1 MSRINKLERF
11 AENAKAKNVIEQGKD
26 IYKTIKG
33 NWRKEYFKN
42 DNEIVVELGC
52 GTGAYSLGLAK
63 QYPNK
68 NFIGVDIKGS
78 RIWQGS
84 QQALEEGMDNV
95 AFLRCQILY
104 IQEFFEKGEVDEV
117 WVTFPDPRMKDRDE
131 RKRLISP
138 RFLNLYK
145 DFLKENGIVHL
156 KTDDQALYEYSD
168 NLVKELGLDVIA
180 STNDLYESEY
190 LSLTHGIQTAYEKR
204 FLAEGK
210 KITYLRFRLKL

>member
-11 AENAKAKNVIEQGKD
+11 AANAEAVNVIENGKE
-26 IYKTIKG
+26 IYTQIKG
-33 NWRKEYFKN
+33 NWRKDYFKN

-52 GTGAYSLGLAK
+52 GTGAYTLGLSK
-63 QYPNK
+63 QYPDK

-84 QQALEEGMDNV
+84 QQALEEGVENV

-104 IQEFFEKGEVDEV
+104 IQEFFDKGEVDEI

-138 RFLNLYK
+138 RFLGLYK
-145 DFLKENGIVHL
+145 AFLKENGIVNL
-156 KTDDQALYEYSD
+156 KTDDQPLYEYSD
-168 NLVKELGLDVIA
+168 NLVKEMKLDVIA
-180 STNDLYESEY
+180 STNNLYESEY
-190 LSLTHGIQTAYEKR
+190 LELTHGIQTAYEKR

-210 KITYLRFRLKL
+210 PITYLRFQLK

>member
-11 AENAKAKNVIEQGKD
+11 AANAQAVNVIEQGKD
-26 IYKTIKG
+26 IYTQIKG
-33 NWRKEYFKN
+33 NWRKDYFKN
-42 DNEIVVELGC
+42 NHEIVVELGC
-52 GTGAYSLGLAK
+52 GTGAYTLGLAE
-63 QYPNK
+63 QYPDK

-84 QQALEEGMDNV
+84 QQALEDKIENV

-104 IQEFFEKGEVDEV
+104 IQEFFEKGEIDEI

-138 RFLNLYK
+138 RFLALYK
-145 DFLKENGIVHL
+145 GFLKDNGIVNL
-156 KTDDQALYEYSD
+156 KTDDQPLYEYSD
-168 NLVKELGLDVIA
+168 NLVKEMNLDIIA
-180 STNDLYESEY
+180 STNDLYNSEH
-190 LSLTHGIQTAYEKR
+190 LKLTHGIQTTYEKR

-210 KITYLRFRLKL
+210 PITYLRFQLK